1 MKWGSRTLAAA
12 VLVVLVA
19 AIHFRHAPSGAVSLP
34 LFYNTTASLPRG
46 LYVARKAG
54 TIQVGDL
61 VRACI
66 PPEAASEALA
76 RAYLMP
82 GSCPSGAA
90 AVGKLVAAMEG
101 DTVRV
106 DTLGVHVRGRLLPK
120 SAPQAFD
127 SRGRAVKKA
136 AGHIVLGPGECF
148 VVSTLDALS
157 YDSRYFGPVRCQ
169 SPHVVLRPLGK
180 RARRLLREHAANLR

>member
-1 MKWGSRTLAAA
+1 MLAAA
-12 VLVVLVA
+12 VLVVLLA
-19 AIHFRHAPSGAVSLP
+19 AIHFRHAPPGAVSLP

-46 LYVARKAG
+46 LYIARKAG
-54 TIQVGDL
+54 TLQVGDL
-61 VRACI
+61 VRVCI

-90 AVGKLVAAMEG
+90 AVGKLVAALEG

-106 DTLGVHVRGRLLPK
+106 DTLGVRVRGQLLPK
-120 SAPQAFD
+120 SAPQALD
-127 SRGRAVKKA
+127 SHGRAVQQA
-136 AGHIVLGPGECF
+136 TGQVVLGPGECF

-157 YDSRYFGPVRCQ
+157 YDSRYFGPVTCKP
-169 SPHVVLRPLGK
+169 PHVVLRPLGK
-180 RARRLLREHAANLR
+180 RARRLLREHARKLR